1 MKNRFFDAW
10 ASFRTLPRWVQAW
23 VGLCLVP
30 VNLAP
35 FFMLHTA
42 TGRAGALAMSVVI
55 VTNVPILLWERGMSK
70 RLSLPHLLA
79 WIPLCLWL
87 GLRLM
92 SDAPMSP
99 RETALAWTLLVIDLM
114 SLAFDAIDS
123 AKWFCGDRAI
133 ASAAS
138 HENTH

>member
-1 MKNRFFDAW
+1 MKNRFLDAW
-10 ASFRTLPRWVQAW
+10 ASFRSLPRWVQAW

-42 TGRAGALAMSVVI
+42 TGRAAALAMSLVI

-70 RLSLPHLLA
+70 RLSLPHLVA
-79 WIPLCLWL
+79 WGPLCLWL
-87 GLRLM
+87 ALRLG
-92 SDAPMSP
+92 SATPMSEG
-99 RETALAWTLLVIDLM
+99 ETALAWALLAVNTI

-123 AKWFCGDRAI
+123 AKWCRGDRAV
-133 ASAAS
+133 AGAAS
-138 HENTH
+138 HEDLH

>member
-1 MKNRFFDAW
+1 MKDRLFDAW

-42 TGRAGALAMSVVI
+42 TGRAAALAMSVVI

-70 RLSLPHLLA
+70 RLSLPHLVA
-79 WIPLCLWL
+79 WVPLCLWL
-87 GLRLM
+87 GLRLV
-92 SDAPMSP
+92 SDAPMSQS
-99 RETALAWTLLVIDLM
+99 ETALAWTLFVVNIV

-123 AKWFCGDRAI
+123 AKWLRGDRAI
-133 ASAAS
+133 AGAAS

>member
-1 MKNRFFDAW
+1 MKDRFFDAW
-10 ASFRTLPRWVQAW
+10 ASFRTLPRWVQGW

-42 TGRAGALAMSVVI
+42 TGQAAALAMSVVI

-79 WIPLCLWL
+79 WVPLCVWL
-87 GLRLM
+87 GSRLV
-92 SDAPMSP
+92 SDAPMSES
-99 RETALAWTLLVIDLM
+99 ETTLAWTLLAVNTI

-123 AKWFCGDRAI
+123 VKWYRGDRAI
-133 ASAAS
+133 AGATSL
-138 HENTH
+138 ENPY